1 MTDPDSDEPRR
12 GGSVSAVGFAVAV
25 TGLGAMPVWMLSA
38 YAPRIQEELG
48 FDSAALGLAIGAFFA
63 FSTITGLPM
72 GRVVDRLRWRR
83 AVALTAMIAG
93 VSLVAV
99 GLWATAYLPLVLFLC
114 IGAVANSTSQPAGNL
129 AIASSVRRRQ
139 GFAFGV
145 KQAALPISTFVLGL
159 SVPLFDDGRAW
170 RWAFVA
176 AAGISLAVL
185 VAVAFKRAARLWREH
200 WRSIL
205 RPRLVLPRFRAPGKL
220 VWGPGIP
227 VPRAL
232 VFLAIGAGFGTAV
245 TISLGGFTVSYATSQ
260 GFTAAEA
267 AQLLAF
273 GSIVGIVSR
282 IVSGYLADRR
292 QGRHLVVVAA
302 MMASGAIGMA
312 VLALAGTTYVGLLIG
327 VALAFGLGWAW
338 NGVFHLSV
346 VKYSGIPTAVA
357 TSIVQTSMSFGAT
370 LGPAAFGLVAASSY
384 ELSWVCSA
392 IGLMVAAAFIVL
404 ARRELTRSSR

>member
-1 MTDPDSDEPRR
+1 MTDPGDRERR
-12 GGSVSAVGFAVAV
+12 GSFSAVGFAVAV

-38 YAPRIQEELG
+38 YAPAIQDELG
-48 FDSAALGLAIGAFFA
+48 FDSGALGLAIGAFFA
-63 FSTITGLPM
+63 FSTLTGLPM

-83 AVALTAMIAG
+83 AVALTATIAG
-93 VSLVAV
+93 LSLVGV
-99 GLWATAYLPLVLFLC
+99 GLGATTYLWLVCFLC
-114 IGAVANSTSQPAGNL
+114 VGAVANSTSQPAGNL
-129 AIASSVRRRQ
+129 AIASSVRHRRQ

-176 AAGISLAVL
+176 AAGIALAVL
-185 VAVAFKRAARLWREH
+185 VAVAIKRAARLWREH

-205 RPRLVLPRFRAPGKL
+205 RPRLVLPRLRAPGRL

-232 VFLAIGAGFGTAV
+232 IFLAIGAGFGTAV

-260 GFTAAEA
+260 GFSPAEA

-273 GSIVGIVSR
+273 GSVVGIVSR

-292 QGRHLVVVAA
+292 QGRHLVVVAG
-302 MMASGAIGMA
+302 MMAAGAVGMG
-312 VLALAGTTYVGLLIG
+312 VLAVTGTTYVGLLVG

-346 VKYSGIPTAVA
+346 VKYSGIPAAVA
-357 TSIVQTSMSFGAT
+357 TSVVQTTMSFGAT
-370 LGPAAFGLVAASSY
+370 LGPAAFGLIATRSY
-384 ELSWVCSA
+384 ELSWVVSA
-392 IGLMVAAAFIVL
+392 VGLLIAAAFIVL
-404 ARRELTRSSR
+404 ARRELIRSS